1 MNKLS
6 TLLSLIGYASGVAA
20 NDERCAEGPIQL
32 KNHGLAQQLA
42 EQHIPS
48 YWQAML
54 IPSDNKNNKLQSV
67 IQLNTEL
74 ATLTFNCVQQNKRF
88 TVLGGD
94 HSCAIGTWS
103 GVAAALAE
111 QSEGPLG
118 LIWIDAHMDS
128 HTFET
133 TATGNI
139 HGMPLAVLLG
149 YGDKLLTR
157 IAMSPPKLDPKHLV
171 LIGIRSFEPEEQK
184 LLERLGVRIYDMQQI
199 EKKGLK
205 SIFVEAITYVKE
217 QDLKFGVSLDLDGID
232 PFDAPGVGVPEVNGI
247 SGRHLCQVLSQLRQE
262 PQLIGVEVVEYNP
275 YHDKNYKTE
284 QLIKEILLSIF
295 GA

>member
-20 NDERCAEGPIQL
+20 NDEGCAEGPIQL
-32 KNHGLAQQLA
+32 KNHGLAQQLS

-54 IPSDNKNNKLQSV
+54 IPGANKNNKLQSV
-67 IQLNTEL
+67 VQLNTEL

-103 GVAAALAE
+103 GAAAALAE
-111 QSEGPLG
+111 QSESPLG

-157 IAMSPPKLDPKHLV
+157 IAMPLPKLDPKHLV

-205 SIFVEAITYVKE
+205 SIFVEALTYVKE
-217 QDLKFGVSLDLDGID
+217 QGLKFGVSLDLDGID
-232 PFDAPGVGVPEVNGI
+232 PLDAPGVGVPEANGI
-247 SGRHLCQVLSQLRQE
+247 SGRHLCQALSQLRQE